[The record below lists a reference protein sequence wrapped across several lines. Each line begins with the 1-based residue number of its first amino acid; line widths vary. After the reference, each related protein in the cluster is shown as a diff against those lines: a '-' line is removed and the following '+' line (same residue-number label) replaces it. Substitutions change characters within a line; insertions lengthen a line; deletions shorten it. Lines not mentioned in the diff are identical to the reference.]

1 MSALADR
8 DIRREAMRGTF
19 LPVINAV
26 SMWYSVEVR
35 SATLNSVAVPVGPA
49 GPGVPVG
56 SGSPVQAAKKAAAT
70 QTLARRRTSRR
81 TGILP
86 QVRCACPGGDASA
99 THAGVG

>member
-70 QTLARRRTSRR
+70 QTLARRGTSRR
-81 TGILP
+81 TDILP
-86 QVRCACPGGDASA
+86 RVRCSCPWKEMLLP
-99 THAGVG
+99 HMRE